1 MGKKPKD
8 RRGTPQGRTSFAMT
22 AYPRAPITGGYPFGQ
37 VLNFRRAKNGVAFRY
52 SIRATGPWV
61 CKNCRCCG
69 STTAPGSAEPTLP
82 VWFPPQGR
90 PFRSPDSLPLG
101 EGRFPLSGGRL
112 PLSRGDVEHSETE
125 GIGKWLKAKRGRGLA
140 AGQTDE
146 GNGPGYESGPFQPQ
160 GRTVC
165 ACGPLR
171 SSAPTAKSEDSRI
184 SQGRHTGP
192 PGNGPLGASGP
203 AKDQT
208 HLQIR
213 RRGGCQPPA
222 GAHSAPLHIVH
233 LELRGAA
240 KSPVKPLDTR
250 KVVYYNGS

>member
-1 MGKKPKD
+1 MPPKRADEGVGFGFPFWGAPPHRVSPCGASFFPSDGKETKGSPGD
-8 RRGTPQGRTSFAMT
+8 AAGANFVRHDGLPPGPH
-22 AYPRAPITGGYPFGQ
+22 YGGYPFGQ

-140 AGQTDE
+140 AGQTDK

-165 ACGPLR
+165 ACGPPR
-171 SSAPTAKSEDSRI
+171 SSASTAKSEDSRI
-184 SQGRHTGP
+184 S
-192 PGNGPLGASGP
+192 
-203 AKDQT
+203 
-208 HLQIR
+208 
-213 RRGGCQPPA
+213 
-222 GAHSAPLHIVH
+222 
-233 LELRGAA
+233 
-240 KSPVKPLDTR
+240 
-250 KVVYYNGS
+250 